1 MVSLWNPLKENNR
14 MSKSVIKTKMET
26 IGCKS
31 CGEQM
36 PLLRKTIYG
45 YSKCVKCSDVKP
57 YGCAHVTNHKTG
69 NEIQILPYEVAE
81 RHNRIAARQG
91 YGVSNGMKNSI

>member
-1 MVSLWNPLKENNR
+1 M
-14 MSKSVIKTKMET
+14 KM
-26 IGCKS
+26 ISCKS
-31 CGEQM
+31 CNGPM
-36 PLLRKTIYG
+36 PELRKSLYG
-45 YSKCVKCSDVKP
+45 YSNCVRCSSVKP

-91 YGVSNGMKNSI
+91 YGVSNGMKNSF